1 MAIAVNREAAV
12 KSKLKKIYGPA
23 ANIQMG
29 YVRLEKVLSSSNT
42 SELFTLGDGRQNG
55 QKRALENYLSQ
66 NDNFVP
72 LELKVGLQKVDT
84 TSDNNGNQPIY
95 SYPDLTTF
103 SGVGEADSLEGVY
116 NGTLSIKSDTYEVI
130 NKMNLDPFRRVPR
143 TQLAP
148 AIVGV
153 SAATQASS
161 GEIEEGYGELDI
173 IPIFE
178 GKKRNEIQFTYAQG
192 ANAGGIDSVAP
203 NETVLVLLFKG
214 FIIRNASEP
223 VSVDEMYR
231 QGILM

>member
-55 QKRALENYLSQ
+55 QKRALENFLSQ

-95 SYPDLTTF
+95 TYPDLTQF
-103 SGVGEADSLEGVY
+103 AGVGEADSLEGVF

-143 TQLAP
+143 TQL
-148 AIVGV
+148 
-153 SAATQASS
+153 SATTQASS

-192 ANAGGIDSVAP
+192 ANAGAIDSTAP
-203 NETVLVLLFKG
+203 NETVLVLIFKG

-231 QGILM
+231 QGVLM